1 MGSDVRIQL
10 PVAAEVITFIRQ
22 RMPMNAILRVT
33 HKNKK
38 EQVCPL
44 KPTTNI
50 GRRTGADI
58 CIESSEV
65 SRDHCVIFLRRDH
78 WYVKDLGSTNGTCVN
93 DKMISEQLLDSG
105 DCIEIGPVR
114 LVFER
119 TGSPVGSQGLPES
132 EGVEGVA
139 EAMQEEL
146 IPLAESDSEVALP
159 IRIET
164 EDGADNQGAD
174 SQNSEDEEEDD
185 ELEEFFTRLRDK

>member
-1 MGSDVRIQL
+1 M
-10 PVAAEVITFIRQ
+10 AAEVITFIRQ

-50 GRRTGADI
+50 GRSTGADI

-78 WYVKDLGSTNGTCVN
+78 WYVKDLGSTNGTYVN
-93 DKMISEQLLDSG
+93 DKMIGEQLLDSG

-119 TGSPVGSQGLPES
+119 TGSPAGSQGHPES
-132 EGVEGVA
+132 EGIEGVS
-139 EAMQEEL
+139 EVMQEDQ
-146 IPLAESDSEVALP
+146 IPLAESDSEVDLP

-164 EDGADNQGAD
+164 EDRVDNQGVD
-174 SQNSEDEEEDD
+174 SQSSEDEEEDD

>member
-1 MGSDVRIQL
+1 
-10 PVAAEVITFIRQ
+10 
-22 RMPMNAILRVT
+22 MNAILRVT
-33 HKNKK
+33 LKNKK

-78 WYVKDLGSTNGTCVN
+78 WYVKDLGSTNGTYVN

-119 TGSPVGSQGLPES
+119 TGSPAGSQGHPES
-132 EGVEGVA
+132 EGIEGVS
-139 EAMQEEL
+139 EVMQEDR
-146 IPLAESDSEVALP
+146 IPLAESDSEVDLP

-164 EDGADNQGAD
+164 DDRADNQGAD
-174 SQNSEDEEEDD
+174 SQSSEDEEEDD

>member
-1 MGSDVRIQL
+1 
-10 PVAAEVITFIRQ
+10 
-22 RMPMNAILRVT
+22 
-33 HKNKK
+33 
-38 EQVCPL
+38 
-44 KPTTNI
+44 
-50 GRRTGADI
+50 
-58 CIESSEV
+58 
-65 SRDHCVIFLRRDH
+65 
-78 WYVKDLGSTNGTCVN
+78 
-93 DKMISEQLLDSG
+93 MISEQLLDSG

>member
-1 MGSDVRIQL
+1 M
-10 PVAAEVITFIRQ
+10 AAEVITFIRQ

-50 GRRTGADI
+50 GRSTGADI

-78 WYVKDLGSTNGTCVN
+78 WYVKDLGSTNGTYVN

-119 TGSPVGSQGLPES
+119 TGSPAGSQGNPES
-132 EGVEGVA
+132 EGIEGVS
-139 EAMQEEL
+139 EVMQEDR
-146 IPLAESDSEVALP
+146 IPLAESDSEVDLP

-164 EDGADNQGAD
+164 EDRADNQGVD
-174 SQNSEDEEEDD
+174 SQSSEDEEEDD

>member
-1 MGSDVRIQL
+1 M
-10 PVAAEVITFIRQ
+10 AAEVITFIRQ

-50 GRRTGADI
+50 GRSTGADI

-78 WYVKDLGSTNGTCVN
+78 WYVKDLGSTNGTYVN

-119 TGSPVGSQGLPES
+119 TGSPAGLQGHPES
-132 EGVEGVA
+132 EGIEGVS
-139 EAMQEEL
+139 EVMQEDQ
-146 IPLAESDSEVALP
+146 IPLAESDSEVDLP

-164 EDGADNQGAD
+164 EDRVANQGVD
-174 SQNSEDEEEDD
+174 SQSSEDEEEDD

>member
-50 GRRTGADI
+50 GRSTGADI

-78 WYVKDLGSTNGTCVN
+78 WYVKDLGSTNGTYVN

-119 TGSPVGSQGLPES
+119 TGSPAGSQGHPES
-132 EGVEGVA
+132 EGIEGVS
-139 EAMQEEL
+139 EVMQEDQ
-146 IPLAESDSEVALP
+146 IPLAESDSEVDLP

-164 EDGADNQGAD
+164 EDRADNQGVD
-174 SQNSEDEEEDD
+174 SQSSEDEEEDD